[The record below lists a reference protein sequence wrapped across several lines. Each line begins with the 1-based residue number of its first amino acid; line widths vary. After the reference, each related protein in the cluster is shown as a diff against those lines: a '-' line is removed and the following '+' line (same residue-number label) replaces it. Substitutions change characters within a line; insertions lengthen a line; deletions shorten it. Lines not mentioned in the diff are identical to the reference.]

1 LGKGERRMRIEVM
14 QPTGYLD
21 ATTTND
27 FRQQA
32 NSILDRKPDVIL
44 VDLKNLKQMDSSGL
58 GALIFAL
65 RSAKAIGCK
74 FAICSISEYIDF
86 LLEVTSVKA
95 LFEIFE
101 NRSQFDRSLR
111 KV

>member
-1 LGKGERRMRIEVM
+1 MRIEIM
-14 QPTGYLD
+14 QPTGHLNSTSTDY
-21 ATTTND
+21 

-32 NSILDRKPDVIL
+32 STVLDRKPDVLL
-44 VDLKNLKQMDSSGL
+44 VDLQHLKQMDSSGL

-74 FAICSISEYIDF
+74 LALCSISEYIIF
-86 LLEVTSVKA
+86 LLEATSMKG

-101 NRSQFDRSLR
+101 NRNQFEESLK

>member
-1 LGKGERRMRIEVM
+1 MRIEVI
-14 QPTGYLD
+14 QPTGHLN
-21 ATTTND
+21 ATSTNY

-32 NSILDRKPDVIL
+32 SQVLDSKPDVLLI
-44 VDLKNLKQMDSSGL
+44 DLKHLKQMDSSGL

-74 FAICSISEYIDF
+74 FALCSISEYVSF
-86 LLEVTSVKA
+86 LLDVTSLKS
-95 LFEIFE
+95 LFQVFE
-101 NRSQFDRSLR
+101 NRSQFERSLR

>member
-1 LGKGERRMRIEVM
+1 MHIEIM

-21 ATTTND
+21 ATSTNY

-32 NSILDRKPDVIL
+32 SNILDKRPDVIL
-44 VDLKNLKQMDSSGL
+44 VDLKHLKQMDSSGL
-58 GALIFAL
+58 GALVFAL

-86 LLEVTSVKA
+86 LMDVTSIKS
-95 LFEIFE
+95 LFEIFD
-101 NRSQFDRSLR
+101 NRAQFETSLR

>member
-1 LGKGERRMRIEVM
+1 MRIEVM

-101 NRSQFDRSLR
+101 NRTQFDRSLR